1 MEKRM
6 WIRRILG
13 ILLIV
18 GGFLFGASRGPA
30 GVCPGDRIFSALGL
44 PVWSQGTT
52 GTHYPGLAGLAAA
65 MAGIAV
71 VNTHSRGKGKDP
83 GVDHSGRDPCAGYGP
98 GGPGIEDRERPWP
111 VTSGGQ
117 EAWPDSGTER
127 AASERRAAERR
138 TKEGVRHGSQ
148 RCELYIFRQDP
159 GDRGKYRGRA
169 VSVGPGVGGDA
180 AGYLRRGRVS
190 GTGKARP
197 GREDPAGID
206 PGSPAGTPGGSIP
219 SGWIHTGPRS

>member
-71 VNTHSRGKGKDP
+71 VWIW
-83 GVDHSGRDPCAGYGP
+83 SGRPWDRGQGAALACDLWRTGSMAGFRDGKSSL
-98 GGPGIEDRERPWP
+98 G
-111 VTSGGQ
+111 
-117 EAWPDSGTER
+117 
-127 AASERRAAERR
+127 AAGRRAED
-138 TKEGVRHGSQ
+138 K
-148 RCELYIFRQDP
+148 
-159 GDRGKYRGRA
+159 GRSA
-169 VSVGPGVGGDA
+169 PWIA
-180 AGYLRRGRVS
+180 AM
-190 GTGKARP
+190 
-197 GREDPAGID
+197 
-206 PGSPAGTPGGSIP
+206 
-219 SGWIHTGPRS
+219 